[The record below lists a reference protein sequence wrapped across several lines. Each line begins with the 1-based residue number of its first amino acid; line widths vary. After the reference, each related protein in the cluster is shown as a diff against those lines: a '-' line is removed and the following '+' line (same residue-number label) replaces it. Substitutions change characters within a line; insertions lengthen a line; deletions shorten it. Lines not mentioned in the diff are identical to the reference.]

1 MQVRLNQTLQAST
14 RCRDCNA
21 PASVTLDEIPG
32 DFVQLDG
39 NRTWPLRSL
48 VGQTH
53 DLFVALHLTSADDGP
68 LTWVCCGPA
77 RKQNEQRH
85 TPCEAVGR
93 RVVLAV
99 VTQCSSRKPFVPAML
114 VTVVSC
120 AAPARGAR
128 ARLMSARQASVA
140 VAIQQNVVRLDVEVK
155 NHRLVRRFVR
165 GV

>member
-1 MQVRLNQTLQAST
+1 MCLNQTLQALT

-68 LTWVCCGPA
+68 LTWVSCGPA

-99 VTQCSSRKPFVPAML
+99 VTQCSSRKPFVPARYRREL
-114 VTVVSC
+114 
-120 AAPARGAR
+120 R
-128 ARLMSARQASVA
+128 SACLRRTRQAH
-140 VAIQQNVVRLDVEVK
+140 VRPPSE
-155 NHRLVRRFVR
+155 RCRRDPAECCSA
-165 GV
+165 